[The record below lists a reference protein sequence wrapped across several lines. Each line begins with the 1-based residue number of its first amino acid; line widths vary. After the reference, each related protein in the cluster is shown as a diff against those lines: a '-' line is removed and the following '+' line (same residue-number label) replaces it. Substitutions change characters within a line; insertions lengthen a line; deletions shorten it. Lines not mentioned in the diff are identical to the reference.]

1 MSNACQAKV
10 GRSKR
15 VKKAIISIVELI
27 QIERCL
33 MTSEGYLKADYLNDL
48 KDANP
53 TINMIE
59 LFLARI
65 PVKCI

>member
-1 MSNACQAKV
+1 MTHACQVKV

-33 MTSEGYLKADYLNDL
+33 MTSEGYLKAEYLNEL
-48 KDANP
+48 KEANP

-59 LFLARI
+59 LFLSRI
-65 PVKCI
+65 PVKCV